1 LREAACSGN
10 LQDIVRLHQQY
21 GHSIINE
28 ADRNGWTALLF
39 AAYHG
44 NLEMVQ
50 YLVETCRA
58 DINAVDT
65 NGYTPLH
72 NAARS
77 KYGRVPLVQYLVEQ
91 CGCVDVQ
98 QAVTKSGDTPLHSAC
113 TLDNVKIVEY
123 LAESASCATILI
135 RNASGQTP
143 LHIACDKRASCGP
156 LSTWYLSFRPSRV
169 QMTETS

>member
-58 DINAVDT
+58 DMNAVDT
-65 NGYTPLH
+65 NGYTPLD

-77 KYGRVPLVQYLVEQ
+77 KFGRVPLVQYLVEQ
-91 CGCVDVQ
+91 CGVDV

-113 TLDNVKIVEY
+113 TFDNVKIVEY
-123 LAESASCATILI
+123 LAESASATILI

-143 LHIACDKRASCGP
+143 LHIACAKGKLRSIVYMVSLIP
-156 LSTWYLSFRPSRV
+156 TV
-169 QMTETS
+169 